1 MQKEEK
7 QCVQLSNAPDLALAL
22 KARNKVIVLFYASWC
37 PFCSR
42 FLPVFRK
49 QAEGKES
56 NFLQVLDDEETFC
69 DKYSIQIFPTVLFFE
84 NGIVT
89 KRLDGKAGIG
99 LQEKQLVEFINSCS
113 LS

>member
-1 MQKEEK
+1 MKENSLCA
-7 QCVQLSNAPDLALAL
+7 QVSNVYDLASAL
-22 KARNKVIVLFYASWC
+22 KARKQAIVLFYASWC
-37 PFCSR
+37 PFCAR

-49 QAEGKES
+49 QAEGREGH
-56 NFLQVLDDEETFC
+56 FLQVLDDDEAFC

-84 NGIVT
+84 NGVVA

-99 LQEKQLVEFINSCS
+99 LQETQLVEFINSCL